1 MLRNARSSPPRAPL
15 ISSAEGVPDDVEMA
29 PTSAEPSDSSRAK
42 PSAEIVEETQKER
55 LRAILLAI
63 ALVVP
68 GIAFAVAII
77 DQWASSPSQRGWLIL
92 GFGFY
97 ILAALKA
104 LWESILRLYDRIFY
118 LRVEL
123 RRIVC
128 PTLFEAVSNS
138 IAEEAEKAG
147 RTCSWDQE
155 AVQEHDQLTGDF
167 AVKMR
172 FWSSQ
177 PRTIRMRLPEVE
189 DCVEQSERGTPRRR
203 RKLVAKVRYS
213 PGEDVVTGR
222 DSRVE
227 RREMLVLRVTTS
239 AERVLEDKAMIRRW
253 LKNCHDK
260 WMEQAEGVVKVF
272 ALQESSS
279 DWVPTWAFER
289 VRQVKS
295 SQSTGQEF
303 YLERDSLK
311 TILADAQLWSG
322 SALRVYLVRGPPG
335 VGKSEFIIWL
345 AAQLKLPVYRLC
357 LSSPKMTDDRLAQ
370 LLSQSAV
377 THNEVLVQVDE
388 FQETVNRWKQSHESR
403 VESSGVTP
411 GGFCEC
417 LQGSTA
423 MGRGVVVLTGTEE
436 VAQEDVRR
444 MLPAV
449 FRRVHREAFLS
460 WISKQDVCCYFRLFL
475 SRFVPGCAHA
485 EWVDWARIFTGE
497 GTPWGCARPISV
509 DMLKQFLMHT
519 ITEASCAGL
528 GDFSGTG
535 SGGVAEFQVHAT
547 RRTDFFAL
555 VCNSARA
562 EAFLQSYSPVH

>member
-15 ISSAEGVPDDVEMA
+15 ISSAEGVADDVEMA

-55 LRAILLAI
+55 LLAILLAI

-177 PRTIRMRLPEVE
+177 PRTIRMRLVEVE
-189 DCVEQSERGTPRRR
+189 DCVEQSDTGTPRPRR
-203 RKLVAKVRYS
+203 ELDAKVQYC

-535 SGGVAEFQVHAT
+535 SGGVMEFQVHAT

-555 VCNSARA
+555 VCDISKA
-562 EAFLQSYSPVH
+562 EEFLQSYSPVH